1 MQISKLSHE
10 KLLAALEH
18 AEADARA
25 GREAAQ
31 RFKLKADELEADLK
45 KARAQVEGLTK
56 QWAESSERSYI
67 LTEKVRGREAALV
80 QLALRIAPYGD
91 PAVTP

>member
-1 MQISKLSHE
+1 MNVSRLSHE

-31 RFKLKADELEADLK
+31 RKQLDIEKLLTDLK
-45 KARAQVEGLTK
+45 KVTAQVEGLTK
-56 QWAESSERSYI
+56 QWAETSHRASELIRMV
-67 LTEKVRGREAALV
+67 EVRDEALV
-80 QLALRIAPYGD
+80 QLSLRIAPYGD

>member
-1 MQISKLSHE
+1 MNITRVSHE
-10 KLLAALEH
+10 KLLAALHH

-31 RFKLKADELEADLK
+31 RKQLDIEKLVADLK
-45 KARAQVEGLTK
+45 KVTAQVDGLTK
-56 QWAESSERSYI
+56 QWAEVSNRAFE
-67 LTEKVRGREAALV
+67 LAEKVRMREAALV
-80 QLALRIAPYGD
+80 QLSLRIAPYGD